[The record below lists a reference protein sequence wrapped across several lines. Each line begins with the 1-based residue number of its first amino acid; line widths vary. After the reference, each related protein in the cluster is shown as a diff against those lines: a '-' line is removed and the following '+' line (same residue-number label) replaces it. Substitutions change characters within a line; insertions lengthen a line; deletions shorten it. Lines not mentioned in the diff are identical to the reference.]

1 MKYIQRTPEPQALKK
16 AREKK
21 SSWKDLTKNDQ
32 DTYNIIVEELHSM
45 QKELCAYC
53 ERKIKKEEK
62 KYHVEHFRCRHHFPE
77 NQLEWNNLFL
87 SCNDKKTCGTHKD
100 RSKTEKYDVNDLIKP
115 DIETYNPE
123 QYFTYISNGE
133 IKVRLDL
140 NNEDKRKAN
149 ETIRVFNLNEIN
161 LVNRRKKIYYI
172 YEKLFESVNYKDD
185 LESVINIIREMDEF
199 EFPSFIDSR
208 YCAYQKE

>member
-1 MKYIQRTPEPQALKK
+1 MKYIQRTPEPQALNK

-53 ERKIKKEEK
+53 ERKIKKEDK

-87 SCNDKKTCGTHKD
+87 SCNDNNTCGRHKD
-100 RSKTEKYDVNDLIKP
+100 CSKTEKYDVNDLIKP

-133 IKVRLDL
+133 IKVNLDL
-140 NNEDKRKAN
+140 NNENKHKAN
-149 ETIRVFNLNEIN
+149 ETIRVFNLNETA
-161 LVNRRKKIYYI
+161 LVNTRKTIFKSYFNIVSEQCNNSNLQNI
-172 YEKLFESVNYKDD
+172 EAIKKMEEKLGFSSLIESILSPHNK
-185 LESVINIIREMDEF
+185 
-199 EFPSFIDSR
+199 
-208 YCAYQKE
+208 

>member
-149 ETIRVFNLNEIN
+149 ETIRVFNLNETA
-161 LVNRRKKIYYI
+161 LVNTRKTIFKSYFNIVSEQCNNSNLQNI
-172 YEKLFESVNYKDD
+172 EAIKKMEEKLGFSSLIESILSPHNK
-185 LESVINIIREMDEF
+185 
-199 EFPSFIDSR
+199 
-208 YCAYQKE
+208 

>member
-1 MKYIQRTPEPQALKK
+1 MKYIQRTPEPQALNK
-16 AREKK
+16 ARKEKD
-21 SSWKDLTKNDQ
+21 SSWDKLIESDKN
-32 DTYNIIVEELHSM
+32 TYNIIVKELRSM
-45 QKELCAYC
+45 QKGLCAYC
-53 ERKIKKEEK
+53 ERKLKKN
-62 KYHVEHFRCRHHFPE
+62 YHVEHFRCRNQFSQ

-87 SCNDKKTCGTHKD
+87 SCNDKNTCGTHKD

-123 QYFTYISNGE
+123 RYFTYISNGE
-133 IKVRLDL
+133 IKARLDL

-161 LVNRRKKIYYI
+161 LVNRRKKISYF
-172 YEKLFESVNYKDD
+172 YEDMLESVNYKDNP
-185 LESVINIIREMDEF
+185 ESAIDIIREMDEF